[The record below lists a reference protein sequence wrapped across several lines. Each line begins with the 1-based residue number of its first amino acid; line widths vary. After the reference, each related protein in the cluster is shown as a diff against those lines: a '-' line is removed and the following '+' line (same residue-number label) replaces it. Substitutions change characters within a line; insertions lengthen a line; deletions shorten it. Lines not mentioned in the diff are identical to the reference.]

1 MVGRA
6 GKGFSSPSSMTSSWT
21 GGAMAI
27 GGSEERGT
35 MMTRMDPV

>member
-6 GKGFSSPSSMTSSWT
+6 GNGLSSPSSMTSSST
-21 GGAMAI
+21 GRGMTI

-35 MMTRMDPV
+35 MMTRMERA